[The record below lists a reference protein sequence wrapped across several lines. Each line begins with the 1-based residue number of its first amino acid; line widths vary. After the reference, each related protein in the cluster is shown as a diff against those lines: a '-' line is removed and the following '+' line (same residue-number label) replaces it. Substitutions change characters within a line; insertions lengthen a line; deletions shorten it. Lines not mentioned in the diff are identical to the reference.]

1 MYKLVQLFQND
12 IITNLKN
19 LARYIMQ
26 ALKCRNSVIN
36 NNVAELYLIIYTMK
50 YLISVPVHDRRSGL
64 VFRFDKAERWS
75 DEQVM

>member
-26 ALKCRNSVIN
+26 ALKCRNSVVN

-50 YLISVPVHDRRSGL
+50 YLISVPALCFVSTRRRDG
-64 VFRFDKAERWS
+64 
-75 DEQVM
+75 VMNR